1 MINDEYNVLADDEL
15 VIVRDFLRNSK
26 HACLYI
32 RNEHPRGFK
41 LLNHVRGD
49 HFK

>member
-32 RNEHPRGFK
+32 RNEHPREFK
-41 LLNHVRGD
+41 LLNHV
-49 HFK
+49 